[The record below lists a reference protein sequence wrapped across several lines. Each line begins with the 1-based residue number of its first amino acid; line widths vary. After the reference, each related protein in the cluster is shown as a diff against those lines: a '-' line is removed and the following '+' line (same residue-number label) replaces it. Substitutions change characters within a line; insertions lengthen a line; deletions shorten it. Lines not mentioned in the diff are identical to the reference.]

1 MNNTPEVNRSGLPL
15 EGLRVLDMSHVI
27 AGPLASFYLSQ
38 MGAEVIKIEAPIG
51 GDVMRAAKSARKD
64 EVPDGFISLNAGKRS
79 LAIDIRKP
87 EGADLV
93 RSLASTADVFIENFR
108 PGVVARYGLGESDI
122 RAVRND
128 IVYCSISGYGQEG
141 PWSARGAYDHVIQA
155 LTGMM
160 MMGGGAD
167 DPPQK
172 VGFPVIDVAVGMLG
186 AMSVMGAL
194 HRRVQTGK
202 DKPSMRPW
210 CKLP

>member
-93 RSLASTADVFIENFR
+93 RSLASSATDSVNQIFAQFEMTLSI
-108 PGVVARYGLGESDI
+108 ARSRATVRKALGPP
-122 RAVRND
+122 V
-128 IVYCSISGYGQEG
+128 G
-141 PWSARGAYDHVIQA
+141 PTITSFKHSPA
-155 LTGMM
+155 
-160 MMGGGAD
+160 
-167 DPPQK
+167 
-172 VGFPVIDVAVGMLG
+172 
-186 AMSVMGAL
+186 
-194 HRRVQTGK
+194 
-202 DKPSMRPW
+202 
-210 CKLP
+210 